1 MNGYFEGWYLKQT
14 GKDGTVAIIPSF
26 CQRRGK
32 IVSNIQI
39 ITDES
44 SINFE
49 YGNCKIDRKNGVMSI
64 GRSIFTK
71 HGFILDAEG
80 EHTAFGS
87 IKFSKLTPPCR
98 DIMGP
103 FGLLPNMECKHSVF
117 SMFHSTSGS
126 LTIDG
131 KTYDFNGGRGYFEG
145 DRGKSFPEKYVWTQG
160 ANDKYSV
167 MMAAATIPIG
177 SGFTGVIASVMT
189 PKREYRFATYN
200 GAKLV
205 YANENGF
212 CIRRGNTQLTAEQQS
227 SNPRPLAAPKAGAL
241 TRTIHESP
249 SCRVRYKLTS
259 MGCVLN
265 DFYDDTASFEFML

>member
-14 GKDGTVAIIPSF
+14 GKDGTVALIPSF

-87 IKFSKLTPPCR
+87 IK
-98 DIMGP
+98 
-103 FGLLPNMECKHSVF
+103 
-117 SMFHSTSGS
+117 
-126 LTIDG
+126 
-131 KTYDFNGGRGYFEG
+131 
-145 DRGKSFPEKYVWTQG
+145 
-160 ANDKYSV
+160 
-167 MMAAATIPIG
+167 
-177 SGFTGVIASVMT
+177 
-189 PKREYRFATYN
+189 
-200 GAKLV
+200 
-205 YANENGF
+205 
-212 CIRRGNTQLTAEQQS
+212 
-227 SNPRPLAAPKAGAL
+227 
-241 TRTIHESP
+241 
-249 SCRVRYKLTS
+249 
-259 MGCVLN
+259 
-265 DFYDDTASFEFML
+265 